1 MWRVRRPAGGPVT
14 GTGSL
19 RGSSFRLPYKRTTAS
34 SRLTSPH
41 PPSPSHHPRSPSLS
55 FLRSSTLRFAS
66 LLVRPRA
73 HLRACFSLISRSSDR
88 PFLYPS
94 FSHHHHPP
102 CLLSSFARKRCH
114 TRETAHR
121 LFIPALLPS
130 AEPTR
135 RSSLSRS
142 RIVLPLAFNPWRFVS
157 SPHYPLLPSFSPRKA
172 EVMRRI
178 PFFILIPPLPPPP
191 RTTDYSVA
199 VLVFLFVHFVVRSVI
214 GPTIPTNGH
223 ATIYPTRRCGQSA
236 GRKDEVRKTD
246 GLTDGRALVRPR
258 EAERVSRYVSRQVK
272 RYL

>member
-34 SRLTSPH
+34 SRLTSLR
-41 PPSPSHHPRSPSLS
+41 PPSPSRHPRSPSRS
-55 FLRSSTLRFAS
+55 FLRPSTLRFAS
-66 LLVRPRA
+66 LSVRPRA
-73 HLRACFSLISRSSDR
+73 RLRACFSLISRSSDR

-94 FSHHHHPP
+94 SSHRHHPP

-130 AEPTR
+130 AAPTR

-142 RIVLPLAFNPWRFVS
+142 RIVLPLAFNSRRFVS
-157 SPHYPLLPSFSPRKA
+157 PPRYPLSPSFSPRKA

-178 PFFILIPPLPPPP
+178 SLLHSSSSSSSATATHRLFRRRSFLPLCTIRSPFSN
-191 RTTDYSVA
+191 RTDNTHEWTCNYLS
-199 VLVFLFVHFVVRSVI
+199 
-214 GPTIPTNGH
+214 H
-223 ATIYPTRRCGQSA
+223 ATTWAVCG
-236 GRKDEVRKTD
+236 
-246 GLTDGRALVRPR
+246 
-258 EAERVSRYVSRQVK
+258 
-272 RYL
+272 